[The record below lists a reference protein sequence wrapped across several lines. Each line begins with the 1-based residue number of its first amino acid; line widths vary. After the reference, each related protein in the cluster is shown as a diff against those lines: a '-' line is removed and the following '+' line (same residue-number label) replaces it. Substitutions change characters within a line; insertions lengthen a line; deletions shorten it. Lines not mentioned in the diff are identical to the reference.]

1 MTRWSQLS
9 VSRMRR
15 RTTIVPSATT
25 GFCVTDPTAR
35 IAASGGLITAVN
47 WSMSNMPRF
56 ETENVDPVY
65 SSGLSR
71 RLRARNRRLRPE
83 EYTGSTFS
91 VSNLGMFDIDQFTAV
106 INPPEAA
113 ILAVGSVTQ
122 KPVVADG
129 TIVVRRRM
137 RLTLSCD
144 HRVIDGATGAVFL
157 KTLKQML
164 ENPLA
169 MLL

>member
-56 ETENVDPVY
+56 ETENVR
-65 SSGLSR
+65 S
-71 RLRARNRRLRPE
+71 E
-83 EYTGSTFS
+83 EHTSELQS
-91 VSNLGMFDIDQFTAV
+91 QSNLVCRLLLEKKKQ
-106 INPPEAA
+106 N
-113 ILAVGSVTQ
+113 TQ
-122 KPVVADG
+122 RPDTRTTKAQ
-129 TIVVRRRM
+129 RRQR
-137 RLTLSCD
+137 R
-144 HRVIDGATGAVFL
+144 ATG
-157 KTLKQML
+157 
-164 ENPLA
+164 
-169 MLL
+169 